1 MLEGTIHADRNG
13 LFDETTRLIEK
24 EAFIARQDLIS
35 SCKQEIVELSILAR
49 ISLTFFFLK
58 KTSSFFFLPKSPL
71 DTPGSPSADIP
82 LCPPLVTFHI
92 S

>member
-49 ISLTFFFLK
+49 ISLTFFF
-58 KTSSFFFLPKSPL
+58 F
-71 DTPGSPSADIP
+71 
-82 LCPPLVTFHI
+82 
-92 S
+92 